1 MTCFLTHAIMKQN
14 AEVKE
19 MGLFDRL
26 FKKREKQNYRPLIIY
41 GLCGPVGLGA
51 HKSGEAQYWRA
62 SIILRAWK
70 EEGSDVLHEEKIR
83 LEKSC
88 DEEGVHV
95 LQAQLR
101 KNAIFHAK
109 VRISEQGFELLELIE
124 NDCSEPQLE
133 ALRGAAAPQADVRM
147 SEEEEAEV
155 AEGRCRIQTFAK
167 ARTKVYFEGKQEEGI
182 RILHAMQKRQVGW
195 YNDAVNYA
203 ADRAVP
209 KFNAALP
216 NGEKKLTKKAFR
228 EQVRLQKIV
237 ISDNERFVFW
247 LDATDLVK
255 DAVIGVSGSLQ
266 ALREELGEHAQ
277 VICMDLRDEKSCRM
291 LYERVRA
298 EEIDILI
305 NNAGFGLCGP
315 FDETSL
321 DRELEMID
329 LNIRAVHI
337 LTKLFLRDFIER
349 DYGYILNVS
358 SIAAYAPGPLMAT
371 YYASKA
377 YVLRLSQSI
386 YGELRRRGSHV
397 HVAALCPGPVRTEF
411 NQVAGVEFFT
421 SGMSAQKAAKIA
433 IDGMFSE
440 KREIIPGAMMKWVRA
455 LTRVA
460 PTALQLR
467 VSHYLQ
473 HRKTEK

>member
-1 MTCFLTHAIMKQN
+1 
-14 AEVKE
+14 

-88 DEEGVHV
+88 DEEGVHA
-95 LQAQLR
+95 LQEQLR

-133 ALRGAAAPQADVRM
+133 ALRGADAPQADVRM

-195 YNDAVNYA
+195 YNDAVNCA

-266 ALREELGEHAQ
+266 G
-277 VICMDLRDEKSCRM
+277 
-291 LYERVRA
+291 
-298 EEIDILI
+298 
-305 NNAGFGLCGP
+305 G
-315 FDETSL
+315 
-321 DRELEMID
+321 
-329 LNIRAVHI
+329 
-337 LTKLFLRDFIER
+337 
-349 DYGYILNVS
+349 
-358 SIAAYAPGPLMAT
+358 
-371 YYASKA
+371 
-377 YVLRLSQSI
+377 
-386 YGELRRRGSHV
+386 
-397 HVAALCPGPVRTEF
+397 
-411 NQVAGVEFFT
+411 
-421 SGMSAQKAAKIA
+421 
-433 IDGMFSE
+433 IDG
-440 KREIIPGAMMKWVRA
+440 AQ
-455 LTRVA
+455 
-460 PTALQLR
+460 LQQEESR
-467 VSHYLQ
+467 
-473 HRKTEK
+473 

>member
-1 MTCFLTHAIMKQN
+1 MNQKNLYGSIYLDEGANYYEVYDNVIENTPMSFLTKHGRNYLHDNYYNQSYLQN
-14 AEVKE
+14 
-19 MGLFDRL
+19 
-26 FKKREKQNYRPLIIY
+26 Q
-41 GLCGPVGLGA
+41 VGL
-51 HKSGEAQYWRA
+51 
-62 SIILRAWK
+62 WK

-133 ALRGAAAPQADVRM
+133 ALRGADAPQADVRM

-266 ALREELGEHAQ
+266 G
-277 VICMDLRDEKSCRM
+277 
-291 LYERVRA
+291 
-298 EEIDILI
+298 
-305 NNAGFGLCGP
+305 G
-315 FDETSL
+315 
-321 DRELEMID
+321 
-329 LNIRAVHI
+329 
-337 LTKLFLRDFIER
+337 
-349 DYGYILNVS
+349 
-358 SIAAYAPGPLMAT
+358 
-371 YYASKA
+371 
-377 YVLRLSQSI
+377 
-386 YGELRRRGSHV
+386 
-397 HVAALCPGPVRTEF
+397 
-411 NQVAGVEFFT
+411 
-421 SGMSAQKAAKIA
+421 
-433 IDGMFSE
+433 IDG
-440 KREIIPGAMMKWVRA
+440 AQ
-455 LTRVA
+455 
-460 PTALQLR
+460 LQQEESR
-467 VSHYLQ
+467 
-473 HRKTEK
+473 

>member
-88 DEEGVHV
+88 DEEGVHA
-95 LQAQLR
+95 LQEQLR

-133 ALRGAAAPQADVRM
+133 ALRGADAPQANVRM
-147 SEEEEAEV
+147 SEEEDAEV

-167 ARTKVYFEGKQEEGI
+167 ARTRVYCEGKQEEGI

-266 ALREELGEHAQ
+266 G
-277 VICMDLRDEKSCRM
+277 
-291 LYERVRA
+291 
-298 EEIDILI
+298 
-305 NNAGFGLCGP
+305 G
-315 FDETSL
+315 
-321 DRELEMID
+321 
-329 LNIRAVHI
+329 
-337 LTKLFLRDFIER
+337 
-349 DYGYILNVS
+349 
-358 SIAAYAPGPLMAT
+358 
-371 YYASKA
+371 
-377 YVLRLSQSI
+377 
-386 YGELRRRGSHV
+386 
-397 HVAALCPGPVRTEF
+397 
-411 NQVAGVEFFT
+411 
-421 SGMSAQKAAKIA
+421 
-433 IDGMFSE
+433 IDG
-440 KREIIPGAMMKWVRA
+440 AQ
-455 LTRVA
+455 
-460 PTALQLR
+460 LQQEESR
-467 VSHYLQ
+467 
-473 HRKTEK
+473 